1 MKRSKKWIS
10 MILSAAMVVT
20 LLPINSFAA
29 GETATLPENAKYTG
43 YFSYPSFGNKD
54 FDVPFYY
61 DDDYFTTSAYE
72 YQDSLATMT
81 LCMAQSAFGS
91 TKSMNDEEGYKTKS
105 QNLEKLLKDCGFPEE
120 NYDTND
126 AFKEKPTMDS
136 IGVGASYKMITD
148 DEKPY
153 TLIAAAVRGGGYESE
168 WASNFTLG
176 KSGQHKGFSEA
187 KDQVLSYLS
196 EYIEDKG
203 ITGDVKLWITGYS
216 RAAATTNLVAG
227 AIDSGYVLSDDI
239 SLDTDDLY
247 AYCFECPQGAAFE
260 DDVDADV
267 YKNIFNILNPGDVVT
282 KIAPT
287 KPDKFGFQRFG
298 VNQYLPTALK
308 EGEAYNDL
316 QAAML
321 KCYDAL
327 PSTDGYA
334 VDDFQMKKLVLAN
347 LFKDPDNI
355 VVDDTDSKLD
365 MNAFLDDALYKFF
378 NNNVRSRGLYVTFY
392 EDDMRELC
400 HALFGCGDKW
410 DVFEDY
416 FIENVKEQSGE
427 IVKCLIL
434 HRNRKL
440 ERIFEKALEDAL
452 SEAGIT
458 DYSAKQIKAFAAKFV
473 ALILPF
479 GVSNPS
485 YTATLIENLLPIG
498 SAHIPEVCLAWLQS
512 FDPNYTPGATS
523 VFNSGVHRIV
533 RVNGPVTLDV
543 YNFDNDLVAS
553 VSDNTAADINGSSIV
568 SYINE
573 EGEKLVYLP
582 AEEGYIVNL
591 TPSGEGTASYSVQ
604 EYSEEAGGVDK
615 ITGYYDLDVDPD
627 SSYTGYVPGINQP
640 SLLSENGS
648 TADYALTTADGTSL
662 NADEALSGETALKA
676 NCEITATTSDENAGV
691 VSGTTIARVGEQA
704 KLTAVPNDNYKFTGW
719 YEGNILV
726 SEDMEYS
733 FRVSGD
739 VVIEAHFDAVT
750 DDNEVPDDNEESS
763 DNDEIA
769 SPDNNSNND
778 TEITVPDNS
787 EDDSIIVNPAP
798 DTDNDTENV
807 PVIKPVVKPDYSVV
821 SHIRHIVD
829 NVRNSIKNFWGNLF

>member
-1 MKRSKKWIS
+1 MKRSKKWVS
-10 MILSAAMVVT
+10 LILSAAMVVT

-29 GETATLPENAKYTG
+29 GETTTLPENKKYTG

-54 FDVPFYY
+54 FDVPFYF
-61 DDDYFTTSAYE
+61 DDDYFTKSAYE

-81 LCMAQSAFGS
+81 LGMAQSAFGS
-91 TKSMNDEEGYKTKS
+91 TKSKNDEEGYKTKS
-105 QNLEKLLKDCGFPEE
+105 QNLQQLLRDCGFPEE
-120 NYDTND
+120 NYDTNQ
-126 AFKEKPTMDS
+126 AFQEKPTMDS

-176 KSGQHKGFSEA
+176 KSGQHKGFKDASE
-187 KDQVLSYLS
+187 KVLSYLS
-196 EYIEDKG
+196 EYIADKG

-227 AIDSGYVLSDDI
+227 AIDGGYVLSDDI
-239 SLDTDDLY
+239 TLNTDDLY

-287 KPDKFGFQRFG
+287 KPDNFGFQRFG

-308 EGEAYNDL
+308 EGEAYNEL

-327 PSTDGYA
+327 PSTDGYV
-334 VDDFQMKKLVLAN
+334 VDDFKMKKLVLSN
-347 LFKDPDNI
+347 LLKDPDNI
-355 VVDDTDSKLD
+355 VVDDTESKLD

-378 NNNVRSRGLYVTFY
+378 HNNVRSRGLYVTFY

-410 DVFEDY
+410 DDFENY
-416 FIENVKEQSGE
+416 FIENVKAKSGE

-440 ERIFEKALEDAL
+440 ERIFETALEDAL
-452 SEAGIT
+452 SKAGIT
-458 DYSAKQIKAFAAKFV
+458 NYSAKEIKGFAAKFV

-479 GVSNPS
+479 GISNPA

-533 RVNGPVTLDV
+533 RVNGPLTVNV
-543 YNFDNDLVAS
+543 YNSDDNLVAS
-553 VSDNTAADINGSSIV
+553 VSDTETADINGSSIV

-582 AEEGYIVNL
+582 ATEGYTVDL
-591 TPSGEGTASYSVQ
+591 TASGNGTASYAVQ
-604 EYSEEAGGVDK
+604 EYSEEAGGVNQ
-615 ITGYYDLDVDPD
+615 ITGYYDIDVTDD

-640 SLLSENGS
+640 STLSIEGS
-648 TADYALTTADGTSL
+648 SSDYNLTADDGTVLTADDTL
-662 NADEALSGETALKA
+662 AGETALTA
-676 NCEITATTSDENAGV
+676 NCEITATSDENCGL
-691 VSGTTIARVGEQA
+691 VSGTTVARVGQQA
-704 KLTAVPNDNYKFTGW
+704 KLTAVPNDNYTFTGW
-719 YEGNILV
+719 YDGDVLV
-726 SEDMEYS
+726 SEDAEYS
-733 FRVSGD
+733 FRVTAD
-739 VVIEAHFDAVT
+739 VTLEARFETVSDKPSVPENNEGNK
-750 DDNEVPDDNEESS
+750 DDNDSDAQIEKPDNSDDEVIVTP
-763 DNDEIA
+763 A
-769 SPDNNSNND
+769 PDNN
-778 TEITVPDNS
+778 DN
-787 EDDSIIVNPAP
+787 DDSR
-798 DTDNDTENV
+798 
-807 PVIKPVVKPDYSVV
+807 PVIKPVVKPDHSVV
-821 SHIRHIVD
+821 SHVKNFVSNIK
-829 NVRNSIKNFWGNLF
+829 NSIKDFWGRLF